1 MINPRFQT
9 AFGFVGFAT
18 QPTRRIAFFMHATII
33 PSQKNNL
40 TSLSRLVVLV
50 VLSAARRLG
59 HEHQLVDCGGQC
71 VKIIEKAGGLN
82 GYQ

>member
-1 MINPRFQT
+1 MRENACVPMAHTLHTGYACYIQATLADLGQHLQPHRRAPGCARLRHPLDRRPR
-9 AFGFVGFAT
+9 
-18 QPTRRIAFFMHATII
+18 
-33 PSQKNNL
+33 
-40 TSLSRLVVLV
+40 
-50 VLSAARRLG
+50 